1 MPVSLEEP
9 HMTTPAPGTAAP
21 TNDAAPVTPAAVA
34 PEAPAAPPAPA
45 SPAPAA
51 PAADAPATEPQGK
64 APKFEGEFD
73 PAKFERLV
81 ENLRGEVAAEREK
94 RTAAEKS
101 ATEQA
106 AQQQADLVKK
116 LAAAF
121 GLQGEEAKPPSV
133 EELTKQLADSHAE
146 TEKTQA
152 LARQRDVELAV
163 YRSAG
168 SAGGDADALLDSR
181 AFVRSIRDLDPAAKD
196 FAEQVAAA
204 VKTAV
209 DSNPKLALKQPE
221 APAVPARGGADLTGT
236 PGGKR
241 QLTEAEVKRM
251 KPDDIDK
258 ARRAGQLRDYL
269 SGAG

>member
-1 MPVSLEEP
+1 
-9 HMTTPAPGTAAP
+9 MTTPAPGTAAP
-21 TNDAAPVTPAAVA
+21 SGDAPPVTPAADA
-34 PEAPAAPPAPA
+34 NPAPAAPPAPA

-51 PAADAPATEPQGK
+51 PAADAPAAEPQGK

-81 ENLRGEVAAEREK
+81 ENLRGEVATEREK

-133 EELTKQLADSHAE
+133 EELTKQLADARTE

-181 AFVRSIRDLDPAAKD
+181 SFLRSIRDLDPAAST
-196 FAEQVAAA
+196 FADDVAAA
-204 VKTAV
+204 VAKAV
-209 DSNPKLALKQPE
+209 EGNPKLALKQPE
-221 APAVPARGGADLTGT
+221 APQPPARGGADLNGT

-241 QLTEAEVKRM
+241 QLTGAEVKRM
-251 KPDDIDK
+251 TPDQIDQ
-258 ARRAGQLRDYL
+258 ARKSGQLRDYL